1 MSHCYGKNAP
11 ASAAAAIILAIAFT
25 ACSNGGNSSVVPLS
39 AYASRQTPAS
49 IGGASGTFSYALL
62 ADTLGNAVDFFK
74 PNGML
79 AKQLT
84 NGLTTPTG
92 LFVDAQ
98 SNLWVA
104 DASGAALFPPGADSP
119 TRTLSDPNQFPADV
133 ASAADGTVYVANF
146 ESTGTYGPG
155 SVSVYPPGHN
165 RPTRFL
171 RDPNAQYVTSVT
183 CDVAGNVFATINDY
197 TEVGYVDEFVSGKQS
212 GFQRLAPSFSYALQ
226 IRIDN
231 VGNLVVLDEQQH
243 LISEFTEAG
252 IPTGVNF
259 HTKANWT
266 AFALDSSGAQV
277 LGGVDVPDSFKGT
290 LSAYPHYDRIRN
302 FHIVGMGLIGGAA
315 FMP

>member
-1 MSHCYGKNAP
+1 MPLCYRRNSP
-11 ASAAAAIILAIAFT
+11 TSAAAAIILAIALT
-25 ACSNGGNSSVVPLS
+25 ACSSEGNSSVVPLS
-39 AYASRQTPAS
+39 AYASERSPAAV
-49 IGGASGTFSYALL
+49 GGAGGTFSYALL

-84 NGLTTPTG
+84 NGISTPTG

-104 DASGAALFPPGADSP
+104 DASGAAVFPPGADSP
-119 TRTLSDPNQFPADV
+119 ARTLSDPNQFPADV

-155 SVSVYPPGHN
+155 SISVYPRGHN
-165 RPTRFL
+165 LPTRFL

-183 CDVAGNVFATINDY
+183 SDGTGNLFATINDF
-197 TEVGYVDEFVSGKQS
+197 TGVGYVDEFAGGKQS
-212 GFQRLAPSFSYALQ
+212 GFQRLAPPFSYALQ

-231 VGNLVVLDEQQH
+231 TGNLVVLDQQQH

-252 IPTGVNF
+252 IPTGLKF
-259 HTKANWT
+259 HTKADWT
-266 AFALDSSGAQV
+266 AFALDSSGAEV
-277 LGGVDVPDSFKGT
+277 LGGVDLPDSFKGT
-290 LSAYPHYDRIRN
+290 LSAYPHYGRIRN
-302 FHIVGMGLIGGAA
+302 FHMPGMGLIGGAA